1 MATKEKDNSDRLT
14 KTTTP
19 VEKELNGETIK
30 AQLQESVDYHNKLV
44 QEKERLLGELNKVE
58 SLLNQNIGK
67 INSEQGIINEYFAT
81 EAPSDNGAA

>member
-1 MATKEKDNSDRLT
+1 MANKEKNGDQLT

-19 VEKELNGETIK
+19 VEKGLNEETIK
-30 AQLQESVDYHNKLV
+30 AKLQESVDYHNKLV
-44 QEKERLLGELNKVE
+44 AEKERLLGELNKVE

-81 EAPSDNGAA
+81 DAPSDNGAA